1 MNAVKLIVA
10 IAVLAVTACQVSS
23 PTSLSQDSGSL
34 QTAGDPCGGP
44 NASPC

>member
-23 PTSLSQDSGSL
+23 PTGLSQDSGSL
-34 QTAGDPCGGP
+34 QTSGEGCGRP
-44 NASPC
+44 DASPC